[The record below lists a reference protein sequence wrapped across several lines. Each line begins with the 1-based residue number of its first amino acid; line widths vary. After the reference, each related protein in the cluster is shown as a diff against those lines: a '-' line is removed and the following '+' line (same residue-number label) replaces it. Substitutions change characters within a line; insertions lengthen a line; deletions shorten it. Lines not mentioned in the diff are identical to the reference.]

1 LKVLN
6 PLNRLSHIQRFQSW
20 ITFLARLILG
30 GVLIAAGVLK
40 AGNPAHAA
48 MAVRAYELLPV
59 TLANILGYA
68 LPWVEM
74 GAGLA
79 LVIGVA
85 VRGSAIL
92 GGGLM
97 LVFIAA
103 IAQAWARGLSIDCGC
118 FGGGGAV
125 APGHTAY
132 VQEILRDSGLTA
144 LAVYLFRYPHGKF
157 GLDKNK
163 SEQAE

>member
-1 LKVLN
+1 MLK
-6 PLNRLSHIQRFQSW
+6 SIAKFQVW
-20 ITFLARLILG
+20 ISLLARLILG
-30 GVLIAAGVLK
+30 GVLIAAGALK

-48 MAVRAYELLPV
+48 MAVRAYQVLPV
-59 TLANILGYA
+59 TFANILGYA

-85 VRGSAIL
+85 VKGAAII

-97 LVFIAA
+97 VVFIIA

-132 VQEILRDSGLTA
+132 VQEILRDTGLSA
-144 LAVYLFRYPHGKF
+144 LAVYLFRFPHGKF
-157 GLDKNK
+157 GLDKAPQ
-163 SEQAE
+163 E

>member
-1 LKVLN
+1 M
-6 PLNRLSHIQRFQSW
+6 IARF
-20 ITFLARLILG
+20 ILG
-30 GVLIAAGVLK
+30 GVLIAAGALK

-48 MAVRAYELLPV
+48 MAVRAYQILPV
-59 TLANILGYA
+59 TLANVLGYA

-85 VRGSAIL
+85 VKAAAIL

-97 LVFIAA
+97 LVFIIA

-132 VQEILRDSGLTA
+132 LQEILRDIGLTA
-144 LAVYLFRYPHGKF
+144 LAVYLFRFPHGKF
-157 GLDKNK
+157 GLDKAP
-163 SEQAE
+163 QA

>member
-1 LKVLN
+1 MANQEFATTHMK
-6 PLNRLSHIQRFQSW
+6 FQGW
-20 ITFLARLILG
+20 ITLLARLVLG
-30 GVLIAAGVLK
+30 GVLIAAGALK

-48 MAVRAYELLPV
+48 MAVRAYQVLPV
-59 TLANILGYA
+59 TLSNILGYA
-68 LPWVEM
+68 LPWAEM
-74 GAGLA
+74 GVGLA

-85 VRGSAIL
+85 VKGSAII

-97 LVFIAA
+97 LLFILA
-103 IAQAWARGLSIDCGC
+103 ISQAWARGLSIDCGC

-132 VQEILRDSGLTA
+132 VQEILRDTGLTA

-157 GLDKNK
+157 GLDK
-163 SEQAE
+163 

>member
-1 LKVLN
+1 MLK
-6 PLNRLSHIQRFQSW
+6 SIQKYQGW
-20 ITFLARLILG
+20 ISLLARLVLG
-30 GVLIAAGVLK
+30 GVLIAAGALK

-48 MAVRAYELLPV
+48 MAVRAYQVLPV

-85 VRGSAIL
+85 VKAAAIV

-97 LVFIAA
+97 VVFIIA

-118 FGGGGAV
+118 FGGGGTV

-132 VQEILRDSGLTA
+132 VQEILRDTGLTA
-144 LAVYLFRYPHGKF
+144 LAVYLFRFPHGKF
-157 GLDKNK
+157 GLDKAP
-163 SEQAE
+163 QAE

>member
-1 LKVLN
+1 MFN
-6 PLNRLSHIQRFQSW
+6 SIQKQQSW
-20 ITFLARLILG
+20 LSLIARFILG
-30 GVLIAAGVLK
+30 GVLIAAGALK

-48 MAVRAYELLPV
+48 MAVRAYQILPV
-59 TLANILGYA
+59 TLANVLGYA

-85 VRGSAIL
+85 VKAAAIL

-97 LVFIAA
+97 LVFIFA

-132 VQEILRDSGLTA
+132 LQEILRDIGLTA
-144 LAVYLFRYPHGKF
+144 LAVYLFRFPHGKF
-157 GLDKNK
+157 GLDKAP
-163 SEQAE
+163 QA

>member
-1 LKVLN
+1 MFN
-6 PLNRLSHIQRFQSW
+6 SIQKQQSW
-20 ITFLARLILG
+20 LSLIARFILG
-30 GVLIAAGVLK
+30 GVLIAAGALK

-48 MAVRAYELLPV
+48 MAVRAYQILPV
-59 TLANILGYA
+59 TLANVLGYA

-85 VRGSAIL
+85 VKAAAIL

-97 LVFIAA
+97 LVFIIA

-132 VQEILRDSGLTA
+132 LQEILRDTGLTA
-144 LAVYLFRYPHGKF
+144 LAVYLFRFPHGKF
-157 GLDKNK
+157 GLDKAP
-163 SEQAE
+163 QA

>member
-1 LKVLN
+1 MLK
-6 PLNRLSHIQRFQSW
+6 SIQKYQGW
-20 ITFLARLILG
+20 ISLLARLVLG
-30 GVLIAAGVLK
+30 GVLIAAGALK

-48 MAVRAYELLPV
+48 MAVRAYQVLPV

-85 VRGSAIL
+85 VKAAAII

-97 LVFIAA
+97 LVFIVA

-118 FGGGGAV
+118 FGGGGTV

-132 VQEILRDSGLTA
+132 LQEILRDTGLTA
-144 LAVYLFRYPHGKF
+144 LAVYLFRFPHGKF
-157 GLDKNK
+157 GLDKAP
-163 SEQAE
+163 QAE

>member
-1 LKVLN
+1 MLK
-6 PLNRLSHIQRFQSW
+6 SIQKYQGW
-20 ITFLARLILG
+20 ISLIARLVLG
-30 GVLIAAGVLK
+30 GVLIAAGALK

-48 MAVRAYELLPV
+48 MAVRAYQVLPV

-85 VRGSAIL
+85 VKAAAII

-97 LVFIAA
+97 VVFIIA

-118 FGGGGAV
+118 FVGGGAV

-132 VQEILRDSGLTA
+132 VQEILRDTGLTA
-144 LAVYLFRYPHGKF
+144 LAVYLFRFPHGKF
-157 GLDKNK
+157 GLDKAPQ
-163 SEQAE
+163 E

>member
-1 LKVLN
+1 MLK
-6 PLNRLSHIQRFQSW
+6 SIQKYQGW
-20 ITFLARLILG
+20 ISLLARLVLG
-30 GVLIAAGVLK
+30 GVLIAAGALK

-48 MAVRAYELLPV
+48 MAVRAYQVLPV

-85 VRGSAIL
+85 VKAAAII

-97 LVFIAA
+97 VVFIVA

-118 FGGGGAV
+118 FGGGGTV

-132 VQEILRDSGLTA
+132 VQEILRDTGLTA
-144 LAVYLFRYPHGKF
+144 LAVYLFRFPHGKF
-157 GLDKNK
+157 GLDKAP
-163 SEQAE
+163 QAE

>member
-1 LKVLN
+1 MLK
-6 PLNRLSHIQRFQSW
+6 SIQKYQGW
-20 ITFLARLILG
+20 ISLLARLVLG
-30 GVLIAAGVLK
+30 GVLIAAGALK

-48 MAVRAYELLPV
+48 MAVRAYQVLPV

-85 VRGSAIL
+85 VKVAAII

-97 LVFIAA
+97 VVFIVA

-118 FGGGGAV
+118 FGGGGTV

-132 VQEILRDSGLTA
+132 VQEILRDTGLTA

-157 GLDKNK
+157 GLDKAP
-163 SEQAE
+163 QAE

>member
-1 LKVLN
+1 MLK
-6 PLNRLSHIQRFQSW
+6 SIQKYQGW
-20 ITFLARLILG
+20 ISLLARLVLG
-30 GVLIAAGVLK
+30 GVLIAAGALK

-48 MAVRAYELLPV
+48 MAVRAYQVLPV

-85 VRGSAIL
+85 VKATAII

-97 LVFIAA
+97 VVFIVA

-132 VQEILRDSGLTA
+132 AQEILRDTGLTA
-144 LAVYLFRYPHGKF
+144 LAVYLFRFPHGKF
-157 GLDKNK
+157 GLDKAPQV
-163 SEQAE
+163 E

>member
-1 LKVLN
+1 MLK
-6 PLNRLSHIQRFQSW
+6 SIQKYQGW
-20 ITFLARLILG
+20 ISLLARLVLG
-30 GVLIAAGVLK
+30 GVLIAAGALK

-48 MAVRAYELLPV
+48 MAVRAYQVLPV

-85 VRGSAIL
+85 VKAAAII

-97 LVFIAA
+97 VVFIVA

-118 FGGGGAV
+118 FGGGGTV

-132 VQEILRDSGLTA
+132 VQEILRDTGLSA
-144 LAVYLFRYPHGKF
+144 LAVYLFRFPHGKF
-157 GLDKNK
+157 GLDKAPQ
-163 SEQAE
+163 E

>member
-1 LKVLN
+1 MLK
-6 PLNRLSHIQRFQSW
+6 SIQKYQGW
-20 ITFLARLILG
+20 ISLLARLVLG
-30 GVLIAAGVLK
+30 GVLIAAGALK

-48 MAVRAYELLPV
+48 MAVRAYQVLPV

-85 VRGSAIL
+85 VKAAAII

-97 LVFIAA
+97 LVFIVA

-118 FGGGGAV
+118 FGGGGTV

-132 VQEILRDSGLTA
+132 LQEILRDTGLTA
-144 LAVYLFRYPHGKF
+144 LAVYLFRFPHGKF
-157 GLDKNK
+157 GLDKAPQV
-163 SEQAE
+163 E

>member
-1 LKVLN
+1 MLK
-6 PLNRLSHIQRFQSW
+6 SIQKYQGW
-20 ITFLARLILG
+20 ISLLARLVLG
-30 GVLIAAGVLK
+30 GVLIAAGTLK

-48 MAVRAYELLPV
+48 MAVRAYQVLPL

-85 VRGSAIL
+85 VKAAAII

-97 LVFIAA
+97 VVFIVA

-118 FGGGGAV
+118 FGGGGTV

-132 VQEILRDSGLTA
+132 VQEILRDTGLTA
-144 LAVYLFRYPHGKF
+144 LAVYLFRFPHGKF
-157 GLDKNK
+157 GLDKAP
-163 SEQAE
+163 QAE